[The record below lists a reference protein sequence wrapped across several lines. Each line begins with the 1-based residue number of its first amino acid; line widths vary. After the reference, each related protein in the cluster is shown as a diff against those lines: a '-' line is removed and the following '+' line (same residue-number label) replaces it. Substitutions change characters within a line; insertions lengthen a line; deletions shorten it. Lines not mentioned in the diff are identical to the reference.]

1 MAQIRVEAAQN
12 FLVPNATIVVVFLI
26 FLAILF
32 FFYRFVVPP
41 LTKAMDERDEMNRK
55 QIEERDAALAT
66 RDEATKRYETNLAEA
81 RATATAAK
89 DEARADAQRIRDEM
103 KAETDREV
111 AAIHERGATELDQQR
126 RRAVSELHGQVGG
139 LSAELAGKIL
149 GPAVAADPAVVER
162 LLAEMGTVGGQSR

>member
-12 FLVPNATIVVVFLI
+12 FLVPNATVVVVFLI

-41 LTKAMDERDEMNRK
+41 LTKAMDEREDMNRK
-55 QIEERDAALAT
+55 QVQERDQAVAT
-66 RDEATKRYETNLAEA
+66 LDEAKQRYEQNLAQA
-81 RATATAAK
+81 RATATTAK

-111 AAIHERGATELDQQR
+111 AAVHERGAAALEGERQQ
-126 RRAVSELHGQVGG
+126 ALSELHGQVGD
-139 LSAELAGKIL
+139 LSAELASKVL
-149 GPAVAADPAVVER
+149 GRSVTVDPASVQR
-162 LLAEMGTVGGQSR
+162 LLADVGTPGGQS